1 MLAGILV
8 IAAIPRLWAITDV
21 GLRGDEA
28 VYAGQA
34 AVLAGDD
41 ELDRYFVLASRGNSN
56 FLFYQQVV
64 ALFYLIFGVSDV
76 AARLVAIG
84 FSLGTVLVCFGI
96 GKTLYG
102 RNVGLLAALF
112 VALSGYSVLLG
123 RLALLDSTLVFL
135 FSLALLCFAKWITT
149 SRNVWLYAFAA
160 CTALTIQAK
169 VTGVLVLVIALNY
182 LLVSKELRRL
192 SIRRFL
198 LASGD
203 VPRVLHPG
211 DRADRAEV
219 RPAGRVPRGQRA
231 ARDAG
236 PVALLPRQARSVS
249 RAGSRP

>member
-1 MLAGILV
+1 M
-8 IAAIPRLWAITDV
+8 
-21 GLRGDEA
+21 
-28 VYAGQA
+28 
-34 AVLAGDD
+34 LAGDD

-64 ALFYLIFGVSDV
+64 AAVYLLFGVSDV

-123 RLALLDSTLVFL
+123 RLALLDSSLVFL
-135 FSLALLCFAKWITT
+135 FSLCFLFFAKWITT
-149 SRNVWLYAFAA
+149 SGTSGCTRSRAA
-160 CTALTIQAK
+160 SALTIQSK

-192 SIRRFL
+192 SVRRLL
-198 LASGD
+198 LAAAR
-203 VPRVLHPG
+203 VPRVPHPG
-211 DRADRAEV
+211 AGADRAQV
-219 RPAGRVPRGQRA
+219 GPAARVPRGQRPA
-231 ARDAG
+231 SHAR
-236 PVALLPRQARSVS
+236 PLVLLPRQARSRSTATS
-249 RAGSRP
+249 RR